1 MCDSLLGK
9 MYGIQRAMGQNV
21 KSFTPQNYADFSD
34 KILFLFIYLIIIQL
48 FSLFP
53 SFFLRSSFHLFVV

>member
-1 MCDSLLGK
+1 MGDSLLG
-9 MYGIQRAMGQNV
+9 MVYGIQGAMGQNV

-48 FSLFP
+48 FRFFP
-53 SFFLRSSFHLFVV
+53 HFSYVAVFICS